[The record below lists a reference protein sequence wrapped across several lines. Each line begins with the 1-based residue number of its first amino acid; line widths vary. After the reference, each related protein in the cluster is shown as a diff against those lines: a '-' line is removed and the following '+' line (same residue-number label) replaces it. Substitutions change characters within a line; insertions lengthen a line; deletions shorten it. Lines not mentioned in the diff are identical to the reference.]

1 MTMPRQINRNSAYS
15 GLVKDAARKLP
26 KSFGRTKRAP
36 MKRERYT
43 LVGGPLDGK
52 TVLLFECGTL
62 PIELN
67 GQRGRYVGI
76 EWRKE

>member
-1 MTMPRQINRNSAYS
+1 MPRQKNRNVVFT
-15 GLVKDAARKLP
+15 GTPKDAKRKLP
-26 KSFGRTKRAP
+26 ASFGRTKRAP

-67 GQRGRYVGI
+67 GQRGRYVGSTW
-76 EWRKE
+76 EKE